1 MTNKRRKE
9 LPRGLTVQPRN
20 GFTNEKMLFS
30 KKQQQNPHWQTKD
43 INITIKKIDLNY
55 LTLILENDFLEKSIR
70 KTKKDNKTFK
80 K

>member
-1 MTNKRRKE
+1 
-9 LPRGLTVQPRN
+9 
-20 GFTNEKMLFS
+20 MLFF

-70 KTKKDNKTFK
+70 KSKKDNKTFK

>member
-1 MTNKRRKE
+1 MKKCY
-9 LPRGLTVQPRN
+9 
-20 GFTNEKMLFS
+20 FF

-43 INITIKKIDLNY
+43 INITIKKSDLNY